1 MLRTA
6 SFWGVCTHP
15 GDRVKRPRASR
26 VEPLYDGT
34 VSLEERALA
43 GLWPW
48 EPITP
53 RDVAEVLAGF
63 QAPWWIAGGSAIEL
77 FLGRTT
83 RRRYDLDLAI
93 LRRDQLALRR
103 HLADWDLHLATPE
116 RRLYPWD
123 GRFLE
128 LPVARFWVRRKPGT
142 PWWLD
147 GRLEEARGERWFYR
161 LDERSR
167 SPSPSSA
174 ERPTREFRSSRPRS
188 RSSTCSSVR
197 RPRRRPTSSPPTRSW
212 AQQAARGSS
221 RRSQRA
227 APAIRFCLCLN
238 DSGEPKFPR
247 YSDSA

>member
-15 GDRVKRPRASR
+15 GERVKRPRASR

-161 LDERSR
+161 LDERISLPLSEFGRTSDEGIPFLAPEVALFYMLISPTPKAKADFLATHTQLGPASR
-167 SPSPSSA
+167 A
-174 ERPTREFRSSRPRS
+174 WLKQALATCRPGYPLL
-188 RSSTCSSVR
+188 
-197 RPRRRPTSSPPTRSW
+197 P
-212 AQQAARGSS
+212 
-221 RRSQRA
+221 
-227 APAIRFCLCLN
+227 LL
-238 DSGEPKFPR
+238 
-247 YSDSA
+247 